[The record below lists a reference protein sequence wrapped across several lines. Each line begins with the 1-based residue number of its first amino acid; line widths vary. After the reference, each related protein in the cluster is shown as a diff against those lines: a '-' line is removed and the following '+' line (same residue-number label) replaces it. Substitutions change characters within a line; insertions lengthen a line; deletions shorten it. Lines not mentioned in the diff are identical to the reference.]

1 MTKRKRQ
8 DVPALVLAAIARV
21 YELAGHRLQ
30 PWYVDRSAVDL
41 ADSPDNIDAAIYYA
55 EISGWLVGAR
65 EPPRSV
71 AITVAGVR
79 LLEEFGKI

>member
-21 YELAGHRLQ
+21 YELAGRRPQ
-30 PWYVDRSAVDL
+30 PWYVDRSTIDL
-41 ADSPDNIDAAIYYA
+41 SDSPDNIDAAIYYA
-55 EISGWLVGAR
+55 EVSGWLVGAR

-71 AITVAGVR
+71 AITAAGVR